1 MESDFEMPSGPV
13 SDAEIPPV
21 SVAGVDKSRYRDAY
35 LWAMNKEMKGIIE
48 SGTFTVL
55 PVFPRERR
63 R

>member
-48 SGTFTVL
+48 SGTFPFFL
-55 PVFPRERR
+55 VFPRERR